1 MKIPAKVAR
10 RLVDGLKKFQPILA
24 AAKSR
29 DVNESDTVVLVT
41 DVLAEVLG
49 YDKYAEITSEHMIR
63 GTFCDLAV
71 HVDNDLA
78 MLLEVK
84 AIGLDLKD
92 QHTKQ
97 AVDYAANK
105 GCDWVTLTNG
115 IEWRVYQ
122 VIFGKPIDKE
132 LIAQVDLCALS
143 HRNAADLEVLWA
155 ISKEGWRKS
164 RLSEYAAQQH
174 ALSRF
179 AIGAALMSEPV
190 LAVLRRELRR
200 VSPDA
205 KVDPEQIKQVLVEE
219 VIKRDV
225 IEGDK
230 ASDARRAA
238 SKAARRALR
247 TTSAEHPVQ
256 RTEKAPAPG
265 TSPMSADLA

>member
-1 MKIPAKVAR
+1 MKIPVKVSR

-24 AAKSR
+24 AARSR

-41 DVLAEVLG
+41 DILSEVLG
-49 YDKYAEITSEHMIR
+49 YEKYTEITSEHMIR

-71 HVDNDLA
+71 HVDGDLA

-115 IEWRVYQ
+115 VEWRVYQ

-132 LIAQVDLCALS
+132 LIAQVDLCTLN
-143 HRNAADLEVLWA
+143 HRTPADLEVLWA

-164 RLSEYAAQQH
+164 RLSEYAAQQQ

-179 AIGAALMSEPV
+179 AIGAAVLSEPV

-200 VSPDA
+200 MSPEARIDTA
-205 KVDPEQIKQVLVEE
+205 QIREILLDE
-219 VIKRDV
+219 VIKREV

-230 ASDARRAA
+230 ASEAKRAVTRAARRAA
-238 SKAARRALR
+238 SRRAVRTDAVKEEVAKAAMGEMRA
-247 TTSAEHPVQ
+247 
-256 RTEKAPAPG
+256 
-265 TSPMSADLA
+265 